1 LKKYKET
8 RKILS
13 DMLEASPQILKRYVF
28 VMGSGFNYPYKTFNG
43 IKVIKMESTP
53 KDTIY
58 YMPNPM
64 MTL

>member
-1 LKKYKET
+1 MKSYKET

-13 DMLEASPQILKRYVF
+13 DMLEASPQIMRGYVF
-28 VMGSGFNYPYKTFNG
+28 IMSYDFEYHYKTFNR
-43 IKVIKMESTP
+43 IRVIKMQGTP

-64 MTL
+64 F